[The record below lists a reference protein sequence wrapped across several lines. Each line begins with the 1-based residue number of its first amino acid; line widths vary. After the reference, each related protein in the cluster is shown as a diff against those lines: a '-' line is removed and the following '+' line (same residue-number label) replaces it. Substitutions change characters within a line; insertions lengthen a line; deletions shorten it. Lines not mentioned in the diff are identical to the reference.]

1 MTGSATG
8 TESRTGVKQFVACAQ
23 LIVEKISQGFDPGNA
38 LESRVPQYPK
48 VGVELI
54 GGFG

>member
-23 LIVEKISQGFDPGNA
+23 LIA
-38 LESRVPQYPK
+38 
-48 VGVELI
+48 
-54 GGFG
+54 